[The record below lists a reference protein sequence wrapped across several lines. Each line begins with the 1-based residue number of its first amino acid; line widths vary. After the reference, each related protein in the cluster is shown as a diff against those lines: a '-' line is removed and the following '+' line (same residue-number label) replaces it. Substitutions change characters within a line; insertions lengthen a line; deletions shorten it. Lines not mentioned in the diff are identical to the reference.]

1 MQVVV
6 RSRHRLAG
14 LLRYVVTVSS
24 HLVTCQTPKIDF
36 FLKTFP
42 AETIVDPQSV
52 NKKNDWESFLTAHKP
67 FWGNFQYVRVKKKCP
82 LSTSVLITDVE
93 INDDNI
99 F

>member
-24 HLVTCQTPKIDF
+24 HLVTCPTPKIDF

-52 NKKNDWESFLTAHKP
+52 NKKND
-67 FWGNFQYVRVKKKCP
+67 
-82 LSTSVLITDVE
+82 
-93 INDDNI
+93 
-99 F
+99 